1 MTPIELTEQAF
12 KLYDTIRI
20 QSYRVPA
27 RSEQRKRL
35 HSLGL
40 KAFYRYK
47 RRLEAEQNHNSMVD
61 ASHWGF

>member
-12 KLYDTIRI
+12 KLYDNIRI
-20 QSYRVPA
+20 QSYSTPA
-27 RSEQRKRL
+27 RSDLRKRL

>member
-1 MTPIELTEQAF
+1 MKPIELTEQAF
-12 KLYDTIRI
+12 KLYDNIRI
-20 QSYRVPA
+20 QSYRAPA

-47 RRLEAEQNHNSMVD
+47 RRLEADQNQTCIADVAN
-61 ASHWGF
+61 WGF

>member
-1 MTPIELTEQAF
+1 MRSIELTEQAF
-12 KLYDTIRI
+12 KLYDNIRI
-20 QSYRVPA
+20 QSYGAPA

-47 RRLEAEQNHNSMVD
+47 RRLEAEQNQNCMDDV
-61 ASHWGF
+61 AHWGF

>member
-1 MTPIELTEQAF
+1 MKPIELTEQAF
-12 KLYDTIRI
+12 KLYDNIRI
-20 QSYRVPA
+20 QSYSAPA
-27 RSEQRKRL
+27 RSDQRKRL

-47 RRLEAEQNHNSMVD
+47 RRLEAEQNHDCVAD